1 MEDSAFTYL
10 YAINIEDMLSGK
22 KLLML
27 KKCTLVLYCTLQH
40 MVVRNR
46 ISKQVICKE
55 KSYIYKTIT
64 TDTKKFKMFSLN
76 SI

>member
-1 MEDSAFTYL
+1 MYLKMEVSAFTQL

-40 MVVRNR
+40 TVVRNR
-46 ISKQVICKE
+46 SSKQVICKE
-55 KSYIYKTIT
+55 KQLRYKTVT
-64 TDTKKFKMFSLN
+64 TVTQKN
-76 SI
+76 